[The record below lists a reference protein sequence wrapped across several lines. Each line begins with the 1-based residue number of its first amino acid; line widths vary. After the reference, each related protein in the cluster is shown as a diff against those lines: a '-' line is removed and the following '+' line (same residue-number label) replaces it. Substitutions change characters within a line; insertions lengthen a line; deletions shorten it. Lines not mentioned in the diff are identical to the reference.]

1 MCQNWRHFF
10 ETKKA
15 LRDNPGS
22 NESVE
27 ISESGEQLLQ
37 EDSSTL
43 EAADLIKLQEVVSR
57 QYMDYIRDLEEDRF
71 SLRSRVAELEA
82 ENTKLGQEVE
92 EVQGGLEAKSERI
105 CQLRESLNVT
115 NDKHS
120 RLLREDLEKNYR
132 IIELEGKIEDLEAEN
147 ERLKL
152 NYEELMGTVETLR
165 RDAFLDSD
173 EVKEPFIE
181 DKNLKNEIAML
192 DKDVSSLKEQLALN
206 GIVTKRNRKSS
217 TTAEQ
222 EFFKMR
228 TLKTLSKSAKKKRRV
243 EIKNP
248 DPRRRGEYVM
258 ETTFCSDSS
267 SSSPERTIVEESSTP
282 RRGSFFRSL
291 VRTSVR
297 SSNKYIPG
305 QSSENCES
313 NRVRKFAKQVE
324 DCKQQ

>member
-1 MCQNWRHFF
+1 MARR
-10 ETKKA
+10 
-15 LRDNPGS
+15 LR
-22 NESVE
+22 
-27 ISESGEQLLQ
+27 
-37 EDSSTL
+37 
-43 EAADLIKLQEVVSR
+43 
-57 QYMDYIRDLEEDRF
+57 
-71 SLRSRVAELEA
+71 RSR
-82 ENTKLGQEVE
+82 GP
-92 EVQGGLEAKSERI
+92 EAKSERI

-173 EVKEPFIE
+173 EVKGTSPLKPKHNHNYLPVEPFIE
-181 DKNLKNEIAML
+181 DKNLKKEIAML

-228 TLKTLSKSAKKKRRV
+228 TLKTSTKSAKKKRRV

-267 SSSPERTIVEESSTP
+267 SSSPERTMVEESSTP
-282 RRGSFFRSL
+282 RRGSFFKSL

-297 SSNKYIPG
+297 
-305 QSSENCES
+305 
-313 NRVRKFAKQVE
+313 
-324 DCKQQ
+324 

>member
-1 MCQNWRHFF
+1 M
-10 ETKKA
+10 
-15 LRDNPGS
+15 
-22 NESVE
+22 
-27 ISESGEQLLQ
+27 
-37 EDSSTL
+37 
-43 EAADLIKLQEVVSR
+43 SR

-152 NYEELMGTVETLR
+152 NNEELMGTVETLR

-173 EVKEPFIE
+173 EVKGTSPLKPKDNHNYLPVEPFIE

-267 SSSPERTIVEESSTP
+267 SSSPERTMVEESSTP
-282 RRGSFFRSL
+282 RRGSFFKSL

-297 SSNKYIPG
+297 
-305 QSSENCES
+305 
-313 NRVRKFAKQVE
+313 
-324 DCKQQ
+324 